1 MQVRVPSHPSTAM
14 FFTKINAPYAGLTI
28 VGGRPGSVLRPGFHL
43 VMPFIT
49 SIRRIST
56 QLRTEEVQIDV
67 ITRGGTPTSIKVG
80 YTARVVDVKEAIINV
95 GDPFATLRASVIS
108 VVSGTANSYTID
120 QLAQSKNEIS
130 DKAEQELAGL
140 SKKHGWGLGDFQVAV
155 GDPSMSEELKKL
167 LMREE
172 AVKRETAANLEKA
185 RNQLEIARQLVGV
198 AKELHDHP
206 FARELLRLQV
216 IADMGEGGK
225 IVVIDA
231 KHPSTSDP
239 EVLSQLVRES
249 PEIVTVPQ
257 PSAPPPPVTPPR
269 PATPPA
275 PKAGG

>member
-1 MQVRVPSHPSTAM
+1 M

-28 VGGRPGSVLRPGFHL
+28 VGGKPGRVLGPGFHI
-43 VMPFIT
+43 VTPFIT

-56 QLRTEEVQIDV
+56 QLRTDEVDIDV

-80 YTARVVDVKEAIINV
+80 YTARVVDVKDAIINV

-108 VVSGTANSYTID
+108 VVSGAANSYTID
-120 QLAQSKNEIS
+120 QLAQNKNDIS
-130 DKAEQELAGL
+130 EAAEQELAGL

-185 RNQLEIARQLVGV
+185 RNQVQIARQLVAV
-198 AKELHDHP
+198 AREMDDQP

-216 IADMGEGGK
+216 LADMGAGGK
-225 IVVIDA
+225 VIVVDS
-231 KHPSTSDP
+231 HNTTVRDP
-239 EVLSQLVRES
+239 QTVQQVITQA
-249 PEIVTVPQ
+249 PELIAPT
-257 PSAPPPPVTPPR
+257 PPPP
-269 PATPPA
+269 PPA
-275 PKAGG
+275 PAAD

>member
-1 MQVRVPSHPSTAM
+1 M

-28 VGGRPGSVLRPGFHL
+28 VGGKPGSVLGPGFHI

-56 QLRTEEVQIDV
+56 QLRTDEVDIDV

-80 YTARVVDVKEAIINV
+80 YTARVVDVKAAIINV

-108 VVSGTANSYTID
+108 VVSGAANSYTID
-120 QLAQSKNEIS
+120 QLAQNKNDIS
-130 DKAEQELAGL
+130 EAAEQELAGL

-185 RNQLEIARQLVGV
+185 RNQVQIARQLVAV
-198 AKELHDHP
+198 AKEMEDQP

-216 IADMGEGGK
+216 LADMGAGGK
-225 IVVIDA
+225 VIVIDSHA
-231 KHPSTSDP
+231 TSVRDP
-239 EVLSQLVRES
+239 DTVRQVLTQA
-249 PEIVTVPQ
+249 PDIV
-257 PSAPPPPVTPPR
+257 APTPPPR
-269 PATPPA
+269 PPATP
-275 PKAGG
+275 G